1 MVEDSQIKAEIS
13 PFAIREGEIKVFD
26 GKDGYV
32 SMNQIINKINLGH
45 ITDIHFEIL
54 EIVNEFEFITSR
66 QIYQLL
72 QIKGID
78 VKSQD
83 KLNKKLEQLIK
94 TKILTRY
101 YFHSEDGKGI
111 YRIYCLE
118 KMGKYLLNSRDIE
131 CKWQPTDNVKPVSLI
146 KKRLAGN
153 QTLLA
158 YLRKVKAFDSYVVK
172 PTLTAKTIGKQFKAT
187 GGSVKLTKNNKSIS
201 FLFEVIRRED
211 DWKNKLVE
219 KMRLYQD
226 FYDNFIPG
234 DSGFSIIPQL
244 IFICEDEKHTA
255 EAFKLIVTKGLE
267 ISKIKLYFTTDL
279 RQNKESLEDTLIE
292 FKLDEA
298 TNKYKVADVELRLL
312 ED

>member
-13 PFAIREGEIKVFD
+13 PFAIRKGEIKVFD

-172 PTLTAKTIGKQFKAT
+172 PNLTAKTIGKQFKAT
-187 GGSVKLTKNNKSIS
+187 GGSVKLTKNNKSMS

-226 FYDNFIPG
+226 FYDNFVPG
-234 DSGFSIIPQL
+234 DSGFAIMPQL

-255 EAFKLIVTKGLE
+255 ETFKIIVMKGLE

-292 FKLDEA
+292 FKLDET
-298 TNKYKVADVELRLL
+298 TNKYKVVDVELRLL

>member
-1 MVEDSQIKAEIS
+1 MVEDSQIKAEVS

-45 ITDIHFEIL
+45 ITDIHFQIL

-72 QIKGID
+72 QIKGIEI
-78 VKSQD
+78 KSQD

-131 CKWQPTDNVKPVSLI
+131 CKWQPTDNVKPVALI

-172 PTLTAKTIGKQFKAT
+172 PQLTAKTLAKPFKAS

-201 FLFEVIRRED
+201 FLFEVVRREE

-226 FYDNFIPG
+226 FYDNFVPG
-234 DSGFSIIPQL
+234 DSGFPIMRQL
-244 IFICEDEKHTA
+244 IFVCEDEKHTA
-255 EAFKLIVTKGLE
+255 ETFKLIVTKGLE

-292 FKLDEA
+292 FKLDEN
-298 TNKYKVADVELRLL
+298 TNKYKVANVELKLL

>member
-13 PFAIREGEIKVFD
+13 PFAIRKGEIKVFD

-172 PTLTAKTIGKQFKAT
+172 PNLTAKTIGKQFKAT

>member
-1 MVEDSQIKAEIS
+1 MVEDSQIKAEVS

-45 ITDIHFEIL
+45 ITDIHFQIL

-66 QIYQLL
+66 QLYQMLE
-72 QIKGID
+72 IKGIEI
-78 VKSQD
+78 KSQD

-131 CKWQPTDNVKPVSLI
+131 CKWQPTDNVKPVALI

-172 PTLTAKTIGKQFKAT
+172 PQLTAKTLAKPFKAS

-201 FLFEVIRRED
+201 FLFEVVRREE

-226 FYDNFIPG
+226 FYDNFVPG
-234 DSGFSIIPQL
+234 DSGFPIMPQL
-244 IFICEDEKHTA
+244 IFVCEDEKHTA
-255 EAFKLIVTKGLE
+255 ETFKLIVTKGLE

-292 FKLDEA
+292 FKLDEN
-298 TNKYKVADVELRLL
+298 TNKYKVANVELKLL

>member
-1 MVEDSQIKAEIS
+1 MVEDSQIKAEVS

-158 YLRKVKAFDSYVVK
+158 YLRKVKSFDSYVVK

-255 EAFKLIVTKGLE
+255 EAFKLIVTKLLE

>member
-1 MVEDSQIKAEIS
+1 MVEDSQIKAEVS

>member
-1 MVEDSQIKAEIS
+1 MVEDSQIKAEVS

-45 ITDIHFEIL
+45 ITDIHFQIL

-72 QIKGID
+72 QIKGIEI
-78 VKSQD
+78 KSQD

-131 CKWQPTDNVKPVSLI
+131 CKWQPTDNVKPVALI

-172 PTLTAKTIGKQFKAT
+172 PQLTAKTLAKPFKAS

-201 FLFEVIRRED
+201 FLFEVVRREE
-211 DWKNKLVE
+211 DWKNKLTE

-226 FYDNFIPG
+226 FYDNFVPG
-234 DSGFSIIPQL
+234 DSGFPIMPQL
-244 IFICEDEKHTA
+244 IFVCEDEKHTA
-255 EAFKLIVTKGLE
+255 ETFKLIVTKGLE

-292 FKLDEA
+292 FKLDEN
-298 TNKYKVADVELRLL
+298 TNKYKVANVELKLL

>member
-1 MVEDSQIKAEIS
+1 MVEDSQIKAEVS

-45 ITDIHFEIL
+45 ITDIHFQIL

-72 QIKGID
+72 QIKGIEI
-78 VKSQD
+78 KSQD

-101 YFHSEDGKGI
+101 YFYSEDGKGI

-131 CKWQPTDNVKPVSLI
+131 CKWQPTDNVKPVALI

-172 PTLTAKTIGKQFKAT
+172 PQLTAKTLAKPFKAS

-201 FLFEVIRRED
+201 FLFEVVRREE

-226 FYDNFIPG
+226 FYDNFVPG
-234 DSGFSIIPQL
+234 DSGFPIMPQL
-244 IFICEDEKHTA
+244 IFVCEDEKHAA
-255 EAFKLIVTKGLE
+255 ETFKLIVTKGLE

-292 FKLDEA
+292 FKLDET
-298 TNKYKVADVELRLL
+298 TNKYKVLNVELKLL

>member
-1 MVEDSQIKAEIS
+1 MVEDSQIKAEVS

-45 ITDIHFEIL
+45 ITDIHFQIL

-72 QIKGID
+72 QIKGIEI
-78 VKSQD
+78 KSQD

-118 KMGKYLLNSRDIE
+118 KMGKYLLNSKETE
-131 CKWQPTDNVKPVSLI
+131 CKWQPSDNTKPVAMI

-153 QTLLA
+153 QTLIA

-172 PTLTAKTIGKQFKAT
+172 PQLTAKTLAKPFKAS

-201 FLFEVIRRED
+201 FLFEVVRREE

-226 FYDNFIPG
+226 FYDNFVPG
-234 DSGFSIIPQL
+234 DSGFPIMPQL
-244 IFICEDEKHTA
+244 IFVCEDEKHTA
-255 EAFKLIVTKGLE
+255 ETFKLIVTKGLE
-267 ISKIKLYFTTDL
+267 IPSII
-279 RQNKESLEDTLIE
+279 Q
-292 FKLDEA
+292 A
-298 TNKYKVADVELRLL
+298 TNM
-312 ED
+312 

>member
-1 MVEDSQIKAEIS
+1 MVEDSQIKAEVS

-45 ITDIHFEIL
+45 ITDIHFKIL

-72 QIKGID
+72 QIKGIEI
-78 VKSQD
+78 KSQD

-118 KMGKYLLNSRDIE
+118 KMGKYLLNSRDVE
-131 CKWQPTDNVKPVSLI
+131 CKWQPTDNVKPVALI

-158 YLRKVKAFDSYVVK
+158 YLRKVKAFDSYIVK
-172 PTLTAKTIGKQFKAT
+172 PQLTAKTLAKPFKAS

-201 FLFEVIRRED
+201 FLFEVVRREE
-211 DWKNKLVE
+211 DWENKLVE

-226 FYDNFIPG
+226 FYDNFVPG
-234 DSGFSIIPQL
+234 DSGFPIMPQL
-244 IFICEDEKHTA
+244 IFVCEDEKHTA
-255 EAFKLIVTKGLE
+255 ETFKIIVTKGLE

-292 FKLDEA
+292 FKLDEN
-298 TNKYKVADVELRLL
+298 TNKYKVANVELKLL